1 MTTPTVAVVI
11 CAYTQRRWGDLQ
23 DSVESAK
30 RQPEATEVVVV
41 IDHEPELFQRA
52 RARWPELRVVENA
65 EDRGLSGARNTGVA
79 LTDAEIVA
87 FLDDDA
93 SADPDWLAHMIEAMA
108 LPDVVGVGGR
118 ATPSWPTATGAG
130 PYPDELLWIVGCS
143 YAGLPTAAGDVRNVI
158 GSSMAFRRDALVE
171 AGGFRSGIGRVGN
184 QPLGCE
190 ETELC
195 IRIAQLHPTARIR
208 YEPRSNVSHR
218 VSPDRVT
225 MQYLR
230 RRSYYEGISKAV
242 LSRRV
247 GARDSLSSESTYLT
261 RVLPGAVLRELGAL
275 GRGGGTRA
283 LAIVTSVV
291 ATVLGYGVGR
301 VLGTVV
307 VRQPSAAA
315 SGTVPVRTA
324 TATSVVTADST
335 EQPVAAP

>member
-1 MTTPTVAVVI
+1 MSLPTVAVVI
-11 CAYTQRRWGDLQ
+11 CAYTQQRWGDLQ
-23 DSVESAK
+23 AAVESAK

-41 IDHEPELFQRA
+41 IDHEPELLLRA
-52 RARWPELRVVENA
+52 AARWPELRVVANA
-65 EDRGLSGARNTGVA
+65 EERGLSGARNTGVA
-79 LTDAEIVA
+79 LAESDVVA

-93 SADPDWLAHMIEAMA
+93 AADPDWLMHLVEALD

-118 ATPSWPTATGAG
+118 ATPSWPDTTGAG
-130 PYPDELLWIVGCS
+130 PFPDELLWIVGCS
-143 YAGLPTAAGDVRNVI
+143 YAGLPTEAGDVRNVI
-158 GSSMAFRRDALVE
+158 GSSMAFRRDVLLA

-195 IRIAQLHPTARIR
+195 IRIAQMRPSARIR

-218 VSPDRVT
+218 VSPDRVS
-225 MQYLR
+225 MRYVR

-261 RVLPGAVLRELGAL
+261 RVLPAALLRELGAI
-275 GRGGGTRA
+275 GRGGGSRA

-291 ATVLGYGVGR
+291 ATVTGYAVGR
-301 VLGTVV
+301 TFGTVV
-307 VRQPSAAA
+307 VRTPAAA
-315 SGTVPVRTA
+315 PVPER
-324 TATSVVTADST
+324 
-335 EQPVAAP
+335 VAV

>member
-1 MTTPTVAVVI
+1 VSVPTVAVVI
-11 CAYTQRRWGDLQ
+11 CAYTQQRWGDLQ

-30 RQPEATEVVVV
+30 RQPNATEVVVV
-41 IDHEPELFQRA
+41 IDHEPELFLRA
-52 RARWPELRVVENA
+52 TARWPELLVVENS

-79 LTDAEIVA
+79 LAGSEVVA

-93 SADPDWLAHMIEAMA
+93 TADDDWLAHLVEALS

-143 YAGLPTAAGDVRNVI
+143 YTGLPTEPGDVRNVI
-158 GSSMAFRRDALVE
+158 GSSMAFRRDVLLA

-195 IRIAQLHPTARIR
+195 IRIAQADPTARIR
-208 YEPRSNVSHR
+208 FEPRSNVSHR
-218 VSPDRVT
+218 VSPDRVA
-225 MQYLR
+225 MRYVR

-247 GARDSLSSESTYLT
+247 GAKDSLSSESTYLT
-261 RVLPGAVLRELGAL
+261 KVLPKALFRELGRL

-283 LAIVTSVV
+283 VAIVTC
-291 ATVLGYGVGR
+291 
-301 VLGTVV
+301 VLGTVTGYAVGRFLGGV
-307 VRQPSAAA
+307 VVA
-315 SGTVPVRTA
+315 SPAPVPVA
-324 TATSVVTADST
+324 V
-335 EQPVAAP
+335 QPVGAP

>member
-1 MTTPTVAVVI
+1 MTQPTVAVVI
-11 CAYTQRRWGDLQ
+11 CAYTQQRWGDLQ
-23 DSVESAK
+23 DAVESAK
-30 RQPEATEVVVV
+30 RQPEATEVIVV
-41 IDHEPELFQRA
+41 IDHEPELLLRA
-52 RARWPELRVVENA
+52 QARWPELRVVPNA

-79 LTDAEIVA
+79 LAEADVVA

-93 SADPDWLAHMIEAMA
+93 TADGDWLAHMVEALA

-143 YAGLPTAAGDVRNVI
+143 YAGLPAEAADVRNVI
-158 GSSMAFRRDALVE
+158 GSSMAFRRDVVLA

-195 IRIAQLHPTARIR
+195 IRIAQQQPGSRIR

-225 MQYLR
+225 MRYVR

-261 RVLPGAVLRELGAL
+261 RVLPRALVRELGAL

-283 LAIVTSVV
+283 VAIVSTVV
-291 ATVLGYGVGR
+291 GTVLGYGIGR
-301 VLGTVV
+301 VFGSVV
-307 VRQPSAAA
+307 VRAPAPVA
-315 SGTVPVRTA
+315 PVRESVR
-324 TATSVVTADST
+324 TS
-335 EQPVAAP
+335 

>member
-1 MTTPTVAVVI
+1 VIAPTVAVVI
-11 CAYTQRRWGDLQ
+11 CAYTQQRWGDLQ

-30 RQPEATEVVVV
+30 RQPESTEVVVV
-41 IDHEPELFQRA
+41 IDHEPELYLRA
-52 RARWPELRVVENA
+52 KARWPELRVVENS

-79 LTDAEIVA
+79 LTDADVVA

-93 SADPDWLAHMIEAMA
+93 TADADWLQHLVAALE

-118 ATPSWPTATGAG
+118 ATPSWPTTTGAG
-130 PYPDELLWIVGCS
+130 PYPAELLWIVGCS

-158 GSSMAFRRDALVE
+158 GSSMAFRRDVLLA

-195 IRIAQLHPTARIR
+195 IRIAQAKPSSRIR

-218 VSPDRVT
+218 VSPDRVE
-225 MQYLR
+225 MRYVR

-247 GARDSLSSESTYLT
+247 GTGDSLSSESTYLT
-261 RVLPGAVLRELGAL
+261 KVLPGALLRELGGL

-283 LAIVTSVV
+283 FAIALSV
-291 ATVLGYGVGR
+291 ASTITGYAVGR
-301 VLGTVV
+301 VLGGVV
-307 VRQPSAAA
+307 VSP
-315 SGTVPVRTA
+315 
-324 TATSVVTADST
+324 
-335 EQPVAAP
+335 AAPVKAPQTVGAP